1 MRPSHGSKTH
11 ADAIST
17 IDTHFRRAAI
27 GSIMTYITL
36 VLGVYYAVP
45 SEQIVKLEGVEQNSA
60 IMAMALI
67 AISLISRFIQMG
79 GQVDRGKKLRLSGV
93 FIGGLT
99 VQIIALVT
107 DTLLAFFP
115 TPLVMDPVLGT
126 RVHVLRWCEW
136 CPCAAY
142 MAFMMEGSDLYW
154 KGESPPSGYL
164 LSKYIHALMQ
174 GGAVFLGLCFPFCPG
189 LRSWMACM
197 IVACCLYLTNYPR
210 MWQRKRAIPSSLYAG
225 ATIEEKER
233 FHSAK
238 IALRLRFVTTLV
250 WSVIVGLF
258 FASSVIGPKF
268 APPESFLRSPAA
280 NMMCECFFDVLS
292 KVLFLQVILEVHSAV
307 FDPYAR
313 MERRMEELHQLL
325 ATVWDSSTDMIG
337 ISVRVGK
344 NAGAS
349 VLLSPAFFSLGRG
362 KDGQQHHHRDQLS
375 KEHENSYSILRKS
388 ILYQIA
394 GSAFNVD
401 ANSGED
407 ISPNVKHDI
416 INVQETGFSLMDTV
430 AGKFIVDESTLSGV
444 SAVSGILIKAWTSET
459 RDHEFT
465 HNLQW
470 ASLVGADPSS
480 KHTIRVEAKVSRL
493 DDNSLIVIV
502 RDISER
508 VRAFEAE
515 KQVLLETTTRVKDE
529 EANRFTRHEVKNGL
543 LSAIGLYESLC
554 EAHKVELM
562 KSFNQN
568 EDISIDSDENGSFQ
582 HVFRCMSDLGKCL
595 HDTLDTILVEAMTRD
610 LVHDIYRPERE
621 KIYLPSLLSGFT
633 DEVTHSIMM
642 GGGGDSSRF
651 SIEAQPSPFPMIST
665 DPRLLRYLHRQ
676 AVSNACKFGKAS
688 GPVLTEIIYNEE
700 RQNVQIN
707 VKNLPGKYHDRL
719 VAMGSAAEAL
729 VFKKGYH
736 LHEVLSDE
744 ANGVSNRSPANA
756 QPSTSA
762 W

>member
-1 MRPSHGSKTH
+1 MRPSRGSKTH
-11 ADAIST
+11 TQAIST
-17 IDTHFRRAAI
+17 IDTHFRHAAI
-27 GSIMTYITL
+27 WAIGTYTTL
-36 VLGVYYAVP
+36 VISCYYIASP
-45 SEQIVKLEGVEQNSA
+45 EQIVRLEGVEQNSA

-67 AISLISRFIQMG
+67 ALSMVSRIIQMG
-79 GQVDRGKKLRLSGV
+79 GHIDRGKKLNLSGV

-99 VQIIALVT
+99 VQLIALFT

-115 TPLVMDPVLGT
+115 TPLVIDPVLGT

-142 MAFMMEGSDLYW
+142 MTFMMEGSDLYW
-154 KGESPPSGYL
+154 SGKYPPRGYL
-164 LSKYIHALMQ
+164 FSKYIHAAMQ

-189 LRSWMACM
+189 FRTWLTCM
-197 IVACCLYLTNYPR
+197 IVACILYLTNYPR
-210 MWQRKRAIPSSLYAG
+210 MNRRKQEIPPTLHEG

-233 FHSAK
+233 YNSAK

-250 WSVIVGLF
+250 WSIIVGLY

-268 APPESFLRSPAA
+268 APPESFLRNPAA

-325 ATVWDSSTDMIG
+325 ATVWESSTDMIA
-337 ISVRVGK
+337 ISVRVGA
-344 NAGAS
+344 NSGAS
-349 VLLSPAFFSLGRG
+349 ILLSPAFFSLGKG
-362 KDGQQHHHRDQLS
+362 KDAQREQLS
-375 KEHENSYSILRKS
+375 KEQENGFTQRKS
-388 ILYQIA
+388 ILYEMA
-394 GSAFNVD
+394 ASAFQLKS
-401 ANSGED
+401 ANNTANGGEE
-407 ISPNVKHDI
+407 ISPIVNPEMIV
-416 INVQETGFSLMDTV
+416 NAQETGFSLMNTV
-430 AGKFIVDESTLSGV
+430 AGDFIDDESKLSRV
-444 SAVSGILIKAWTSET
+444 RAVSDIMIKAWTIES
-459 RDHEFT
+459 RDHEFS
-465 HNLQW
+465 HNLPW
-470 ASLVGADPSS
+470 ASVVQMDQSS
-480 KHTIRVEAKVSRL
+480 KKSIRVEAKVSRL
-493 DDNSLIVIV
+493 DENSLIVIV

-554 EAHKVELM
+554 EAHKVQLM
-562 KSFNQN
+562 KAFNDN
-568 EDISIDSDENGSFQ
+568 NGEGIGSDANGSFQ

-610 LVHDIYRPERE
+610 LVHDLYRPERE

-633 DEVTHSIMM
+633 DEATHSLKL
-642 GGGGDSSRF
+642 GGGDTSRF
-651 SIEAQPSPFPMIST
+651 TIETQPSPFPMINT

-676 AVSNACKFGKAS
+676 AVSNACKFGKTGGS
-688 GPVLTEIIYNEE
+688 VLTEIIYNEE
-700 RQNVQIN
+700 RHEVQIN
-707 VKNLPGKYHDRL
+707 VLNLPGKYHGRL

-729 VFKKGYH
+729 VFKRGYH

-744 ANGVSNRSPANA
+744 ATGVSRES
-756 QPSTSA
+756 STNVQSASSA